1 MSNRLRQIHWLVPA
15 TTVGSLVVG
24 ILFAVG
30 HHCFYSSLQGTTP
43 PLAMYHVAGAQ
54 VSGQA
59 LNLAAGTA
67 FAFLVRSCLAFAMAL
82 SYTQLAWFAIKRSTR
97 DNTIPDIDKV
107 TGALGNFLVLLNVF
121 AWMKWPLLLLP
132 ALLSWYD
139 ISSIQPSACV

>member
-1 MSNRLRQIHWLVPA
+1 VTDTTSNRPRQIHWLVPA

-30 HHCFYSSLQGTTP
+30 HHRFYSSLKGTTP
-43 PLAMYHVAGAQ
+43 LLAMYHVTGSQ

-82 SYTQLAWFAIKRSTR
+82 SYTQLAWFAIKRSTC

-107 TGALGNFLVLLNVF
+107 TGALSNFLVLFNVF

-132 ALLSWYD
+132 AFLSWYEV
-139 ISSIQPSACV
+139 SSS